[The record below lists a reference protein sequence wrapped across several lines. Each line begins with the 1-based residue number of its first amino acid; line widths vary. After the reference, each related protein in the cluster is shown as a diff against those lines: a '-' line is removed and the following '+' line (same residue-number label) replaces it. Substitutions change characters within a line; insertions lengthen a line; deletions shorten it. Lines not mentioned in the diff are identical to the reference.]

1 LGRPAAQRQ
10 VGHRQGGGGGDQH
23 GIVGREPTDLGED
36 GVFGV
41 VLLRQALDDEAG
53 FGDVFDVRGDG
64 DPTACCEAR
73 RSGGFV
79 LLDTDNDPARFL
91 RQTRDLRPDRTHPD
105 DCHRF
110 LSHTAQSGK
119 GVFGHNEWVWH
130 ARPLFDE
137 DIPEVVTMVNAC
149 ELADGGEVMLT
160 EADIVGNLA
169 GADRIRDAC
178 VIVMGGRIVGWGLIW
193 TKRKRWADVH
203 PDARGQGIGTWLLR
217 WAAWRS
223 KQLGADRTG
232 QTIDDTRTDVADWLA
247 GHGYTPRYTSWVLS
261 GTVPGATS
269 ATPGSA

>member
-1 LGRPAAQRQ
+1 
-10 VGHRQGGGGGDQH
+10 
-23 GIVGREPTDLGED
+23 
-36 GVFGV
+36 
-41 VLLRQALDDEAG
+41 
-53 FGDVFDVRGDG
+53 
-64 DPTACCEAR
+64 
-73 RSGGFV
+73 
-79 LLDTDNDPARFL
+79 
-91 RQTRDLRPDRTHPD
+91 
-105 DCHRF
+105 
-110 LSHTAQSGK
+110 
-119 GVFGHNEWVWH
+119 VWH

-137 DIPEVVTMVNAC
+137 DIPEVLTMVNAC

-169 GADRIRDAC
+169 GADRTRDAC
-178 VIVMGGRIVGWGLIW
+178 VIVMGGRIVAWGLIW

-203 PDARGQGIGTWLLR
+203 PDARGRGIGTWLLR

-269 ATPGSA
+269 ATPARPDEYETVLDLFEEAFSEFSDRPPVDRARWLARTLHRRDFRAEDLVVIREAGVPVAASFFIGDWVDNIAVAATHRRRGLGRDLLAGRGRVELNTDSNTGARGFYERLGFTVDRSFTHWAVDL